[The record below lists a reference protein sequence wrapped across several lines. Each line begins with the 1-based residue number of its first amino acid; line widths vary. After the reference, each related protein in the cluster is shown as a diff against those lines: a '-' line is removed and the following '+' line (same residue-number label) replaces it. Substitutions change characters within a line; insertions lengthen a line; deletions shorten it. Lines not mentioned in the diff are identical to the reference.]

1 MAEKQRQRHTLK
13 RIPFHSACFVSR
25 SIHSRERAVQFAG
38 IEAFK
43 LKKNPFVC
51 RSVILTLNLVTKK
64 FPVGLVFSLSFLR
77 CNQRNVPLA
86 ATRVCNLVKK
96 EGRGHLRN
104 KWLRFVAWK
113 KRLTRSWARTDRLE
127 KN

>member
-25 SIHSRERAVQFAG
+25 FIHSRERAVQFAG

-51 RSVILTLNLVTKK
+51 RSVILTLNLVTKNFQLALFPLSLFLGATKEK
-64 FPVGLVFSLSFLR
+64 FLWL
-77 CNQRNVPLA
+77 QH
-86 ATRVCNLVKK
+86 VCVI
-96 EGRGHLRN
+96 
-104 KWLRFVAWK
+104 
-113 KRLTRSWARTDRLE
+113 
-127 KN
+127 